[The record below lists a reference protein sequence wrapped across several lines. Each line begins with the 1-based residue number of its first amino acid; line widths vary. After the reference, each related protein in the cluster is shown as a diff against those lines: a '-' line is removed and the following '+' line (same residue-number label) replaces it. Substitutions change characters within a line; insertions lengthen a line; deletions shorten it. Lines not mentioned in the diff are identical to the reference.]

1 MPASYGHW
9 HGAAARTNP
18 HNKNITLKRPVRTR
32 IDKPCDHSTTRIVF
46 SSDARY
52 RPAIE
57 VPWSGQP
64 DQWMLSRQSDGVRCR
79 ASGPGLWQV
88 LPWAA
93 LAAAPG
99 ICRNSGLLAG
109 FTARQE
115 ATAAVTR
122 HFPVPEGLPGN
133 PRLYYK
139 GLLSRSGWDSG
150 NDCLRYGRAVFQ
162 AMSAGRH

>member
-1 MPASYGHW
+1 
-9 HGAAARTNP
+9 
-18 HNKNITLKRPVRTR
+18 
-32 IDKPCDHSTTRIVF
+32 
-46 SSDARY
+46 
-52 RPAIE
+52 
-57 VPWSGQP
+57 
-64 DQWMLSRQSDGVRCR
+64 MLSRQSDGVRCR

-122 HFPVPEGLPGN
+122 HFPVPEGLPGIRGCITRVSF
-133 PRLYYK
+133 PVPDGIREMTACVMA
-139 GLLSRSGWDSG
+139 GSISGDVGWAT
-150 NDCLRYGRAVFQ
+150 LIK
-162 AMSAGRH
+162 SAG